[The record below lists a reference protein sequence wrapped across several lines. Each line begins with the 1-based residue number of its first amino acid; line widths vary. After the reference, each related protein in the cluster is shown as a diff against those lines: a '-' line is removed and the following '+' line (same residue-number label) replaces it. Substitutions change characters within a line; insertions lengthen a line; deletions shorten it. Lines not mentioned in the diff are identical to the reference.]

1 MRVRFKWSN
10 YMNIFMHPLLGA
22 TPLALYRTMSRL
34 KALPTIHFL
43 PKFLFVIFMT
53 LMNVPLIIVEKVYL
67 YFNRNKR
74 SKKDPVFIIGHPR
87 SGTTHLQQLIVED
100 SRFYTPKLY
109 QVLFPN
115 YSNTFA
121 LLLNRLIEPFL
132 PKKRPQD
139 NVEIGLHTPQ
149 EEEFALAATSG
160 ISFINGFYYPKQFK
174 EIIDETVLFKSEK
187 DKKAW
192 QKSLVQFVNRI
203 STSAGDKQLILKS
216 PANMGRIDA
225 ILEIYPN
232 ARFIH
237 IQRDPLLTLQS
248 TLHLFE
254 KVLPQTSFQRIE
266 EGAMIDNAFY
276 MYETF
281 LKAYRAQSANLSAK
295 NLLEISHEAFISNMA
310 RELEKVYR
318 FMGVN
323 FSINTI
329 DLSNYQ
335 NYKKNHH
342 AALPDDLIKRLEALE
357 LKLHPT
363 PPVEEPEAVEVATV

>member
-22 TPLALYRTMSRL
+22 TPLALFRTMTRL
-34 KALPTIHFL
+34 RALPTIHFV

-53 LMNVPLIIVEKVYL
+53 VMNVPLIIIEKIYL
-67 YFNRNKR
+67 YLKGNKQDR
-74 SKKDPVFIIGHPR
+74 KDPVFIIGHPR

-100 SRFYTPKLY
+100 PRFYTPKLY

-121 LLLNRLIEPFL
+121 LLLNLIIAPFL

-149 EEEFALAATSG
+149 EEEFALAATAG
-160 ISFINGFYYPKQFK
+160 VSFINGFYYPKQFK
-174 EIIDETVLFKSEK
+174 EIIDETVLFTSEK

-192 QKSLVQFVNRI
+192 QKSLVQFVNRVSI
-203 STSAGDKQLILKS
+203 PNRGQQLVLKS
-216 PANMGRIDA
+216 PANMGRINA
-225 ILEIYPN
+225 ILEIYPK
-232 ARFIH
+232 AQFIY
-237 IQRDPLLTLQS
+237 IQRDPRLTLQS

-266 EGAMIDNAFY
+266 EGDMIDNAFY

-281 LKAYRAQSANLSAK
+281 LKAYLDQSKNLSSANL
-295 NLLEISHEAFISNMA
+295 LEVSHEVFISNMA
-310 RELEKVYR
+310 HELEKIYR
-318 FMGVN
+318 FIGIEFCANLDV
-323 FSINTI
+323 IE
-329 DLSNYQ
+329 NYQ

-342 AALPDDLIKRLEALE
+342 TSLPENLIHRLEALE
-357 LKLHPT
+357 SKLRPKS
-363 PPVEEPEAVEVATV
+363 PVQVPELAEL

>member
-1 MRVRFKWSN
+1 
-10 YMNIFMHPLLGA
+10 MNIFMHPLLGA
-22 TPLALYRTMSRL
+22 TPLALCRTFMRL
-34 KALPTIHFL
+34 KALPTIHFV
-43 PKFLFVIFMT
+43 PKFIFVIFMT
-53 LMNVPLIIVEKVYL
+53 LMNMPLIIVEKVYL
-67 YFNRNKR
+67 YLKQNNRKT
-74 SKKDPVFIIGHPR
+74 KDPVFIIGHPR

-121 LLLNRLIEPFL
+121 LLLNQLIAPFL

-149 EEEFALAATSG
+149 EEEFAMAATSG

-192 QKSLVQFVNRI
+192 QKSLIQFVNRI
-203 STSAGDKQLILKS
+203 SVSAGDKQLILKS

-225 ILEIYPN
+225 ILEIFPK
-232 ARFIH
+232 ARFIY
-237 IQRDPLLTLQS
+237 IQRDPKLTLQS

-266 EGAMIDNAFY
+266 EGDMIDNAFY
-276 MYETF
+276 MYEAF
-281 LKAYRAQSANLSAK
+281 LKAYLAQSTNLSAE

-310 RELEKVYR
+310 YELEKIYR
-318 FMGVN
+318 FVDVE
-323 FSINTI
+323 FIVSADVIQ
-329 DLSNYQ
+329 NYQ

-342 AALPDDLIKRLEALE
+342 AALPENLIHRLEALE
-357 LKLHPT
+357 SKLRPA
-363 PPVEEPEAVEVATV
+363 PAVQEPELVEVGAM